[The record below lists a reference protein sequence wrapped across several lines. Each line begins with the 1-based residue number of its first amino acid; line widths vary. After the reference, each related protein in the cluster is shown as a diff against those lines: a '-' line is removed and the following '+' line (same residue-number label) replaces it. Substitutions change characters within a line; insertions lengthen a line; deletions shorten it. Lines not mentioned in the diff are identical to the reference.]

1 MMEVNLTN
9 ENIPVHLK
17 RCLRCGRKLKSAEAT
32 ERGYGKT
39 CWEKRILDCQR
50 KLF

>member
-1 MMEVNLTN
+1 MRVAELNNNNL
-9 ENIPVHLK
+9 PVHLK
-17 RCLRCGRKLKSAEAT
+17 RCLRCGRKLKSVEAT

-50 KLF
+50 NLF